1 MSAFNGLIQHSFAL
15 ENHRARRRFRGYSV
29 KEMVRERFTLPAFEV
44 AEFPTPGDSNPAGGP
59 GRYGSLL
66 LQRKFT
72 TLDPAKRARFLK
84 WDSSR
89 GYKEKELPPAFSWA
103 GTQSEEAR
111 KEEERHWERLIFARR
126 EGSEELSLNDFVV
139 RGGHAGELQAQ
150 PVSELLCELLGA
162 RRSNLF
168 GLALANR
175 FVNVMLPPALLSPAP
190 GGQGELA
197 DPWILQPLVSLVRVG
212 YDGLDFRRMY
222 SLSFFLIPVNGS
234 GCEAREM
241 SDSEMERMVNA
252 GWGLAAS
259 PTGFAEFDVRGPL
272 SEFVPLLE
280 PEIEMRSERLT
291 LRRAT
296 EAITFA
302 VALRMAQGS
311 TGRVKERVRQEIG
324 DEVVSAFGNS
334 RVSSV
339 LAVDKLGKGRL
350 DDQSPSKGFAGPLES
365 VMRTLA
371 GRVHIPSLR
380 STASRRYRL
389 DRAYIDHKTYA
400 IGVLPSN
407 RCMVVISDQKAQLGR
422 WDSGLMQMTWIAY
435 LVIGAAGAIGT
446 MRAINRD
453 LEIVDRSNPKDI
465 AAIEHEVAV
474 DLHEIYDLD
483 ITWEA
488 FRLRY
493 RRLRKQLGIT
503 SDYEALRGKLE
514 ALYRETTAHFE
525 ARSELRLLVLT
536 AAIVALSFLI
546 LAGTVLLALEPK

>member
-1 MSAFNGLIQHSFAL
+1 MSAFNGLILHSFAL
-15 ENHRARRRFRGYSV
+15 ENHRTRRRFRGYNV
-29 KEMVRERFTLPAFEV
+29 KQMIRERFTLPAFEV
-44 AEFPTPGDSNPAGGP
+44 TEFPTYRKHNPADDP
-59 GRYGSLL
+59 GHYGSLL
-66 LQRKFT
+66 FERKLT
-72 TLDPAKRARFLK
+72 TLDPAKRVEFLEWSTDNGYAR
-84 WDSSR
+84 D
-89 GYKEKELPPAFSWA
+89 LPPAFSWT
-103 GTQSEEAR
+103 GKRTKESR
-111 KEEERHWERLIFARR
+111 KEQKRHWERLAFAK
-126 EGSEELSLNDFVV
+126 EEESEELSLNDFLVK
-139 RGGHAGELQAQ
+139 GGHAGELQAQ
-150 PVSELLCELLGA
+150 PVSELLCEMLGA

-175 FVNVMLPPALLSPAP
+175 FVNVMLPPALLSPVP
-190 GGQGELA
+190 GRYLGSA
-197 DPWILQPLVSLVRVG
+197 DHWILQPLVSLVRVG
-212 YDGLDFRRMY
+212 HDGLDFRRMY
-222 SLSFFLIPVNGS
+222 SLSFFLIPVKS
-234 GCEAREM
+234 TDCEARKM
-241 SDSEMERMVNA
+241 PDGEMERMVNA

-259 PTGFAEFDVRGPL
+259 PTGFPEFGIHGPL
-272 SEFVPLLE
+272 SEYIPLLE
-280 PEIEMRSERLT
+280 SRIDLRSEKLT
-291 LRRAT
+291 LRRTT

-324 DEVVSAFGNS
+324 DEVVSALGNS

-339 LAVDKLGKGRL
+339 LAVDKLDKSRL
-350 DDQSPSKGFAGPLES
+350 DDPSKALPRPLES

-371 GRVHIPSLR
+371 GRVRIPSVGAA
-380 STASRRYRL
+380 TGRRYRL
-389 DRAYIDHKTYA
+389 DRAYIDHEAYA

-407 RCMVVISDQKAQLGR
+407 RCMVVISDRKAQLGR

-435 LVIGAAGAIGT
+435 SVIGAAGAIGT

-453 LEIVDRSNPKDI
+453 LEIVDRSSPKDI

-493 RRLRKQLGIT
+493 RRLQKQLGIA

-525 ARSELRLLVLT
+525 ARSELRLIVLT

-546 LAGTVLLALEPK
+546 LAGTILLALEPK